1 MFNTM
6 DIFKRMLTLFDSYK
20 ANLLSTRSVNT
31 CLLHKDSLRNKI
43 SVYASQKSITWV
55 GTIYALKR
63 IIKKRYLL

>member
-43 SVYASQKSITWV
+43 NVYASQKSI
-55 GTIYALKR
+55 
-63 IIKKRYLL
+63 